1 MTRNGKIVVGLVG
14 VAVVGWLGYANLSLT
29 RTSGTSVN
37 SEKIEKRDLEAT
49 VSASGKVQPK
59 REVKVSNEA
68 SGKVLKLAVREGDMV
83 TKGQVLVEIDP
94 TQLQTTVENHEAS
107 LASAQSTLA
116 QLGVQVDTAKVMKG
130 QTEDKMKRA
139 EAQLKSGLI
148 SREAYELA
156 QNDVKN
162 AISSLKSA
170 EQAVLTQQQR
180 IKQEEASLESARID
194 YTKVKVYSPITGI
207 VTKRLIEE
215 GEMARYSALSGGTD
229 LLSIADMSGVQ
240 AEIEVDETDIPQIR
254 LGQPAKVT
262 IDAIPDQ
269 SFPGKVTEVG
279 NSPIAATGSTGGR
292 ATNFK
297 VVVTLDGIVPS
308 VRPGFTCT
316 AVVTTAT
323 RAKVMSVPI
332 QAMTVR
338 ELVVDA
344 QGNPVK
350 ASPAPAASGKPTASA
365 SPAAS
370 ASPKASTTAAL
381 KPGESRKEV
390 EGVFLV
396 QNGRAV
402 FTPVKVG
409 IAGEKYFEVLSG
421 LKEGDEVIIG
431 PPTTARTLKDG
442 DEVKAT
448 PGTATPTGSPTA
460 R

>member
-1 MTRNGKIVVGLVG
+1 MR
-14 VAVVGWLGYANLSLT
+14 
-29 RTSGTSVN
+29 
-37 SEKIEKRDLEAT
+37 
-49 VSASGKVQPK
+49 
-59 REVKVSNEA
+59 
-68 SGKVLKLAVREGDMV
+68 
-83 TKGQVLVEIDP
+83 
-94 TQLQTTVENHEAS
+94 
-107 LASAQSTLA
+107 
-116 QLGVQVDTAKVMKG
+116 
-130 QTEDKMKRA
+130 RA

-148 SREAYELA
+148 SRETYERA

-162 AISSLKSA
+162 AVSGLKSA

-180 IKQEEASLESARID
+180 IKQEQANLESARID
-194 YTKVKVYSPITGI
+194 FTKVKVYSPITGI

-240 AEIEVDETDIPQIR
+240 AEIQVDETDIPHVA

-269 SFPGKVTEVG
+269 TFPGKVTEVG
-279 NSPIAATGSTGGR
+279 NSPIAATGTTGGR

-297 VVVTLDGIVPS
+297 VVVTIEGMVPA

-344 QGNPVK
+344 QGNPLK
-350 ASPAPAASGKPTASA
+350 APIASGG
-365 SPAAS
+365 PAAS
-370 ASPKASTTAAL
+370 ASSPKPAAPSAL
-381 KPGESRKEV
+381 KPGETRKEI

-402 FTPVKVG
+402 FTPAKVG

-448 PGTATPTGSPTA
+448 AGTVTPTGSPTA

>member
-1 MTRNGKIVVGLVG
+1 MTRNRKIVVGLLG
-14 VAVVGWLGYANLSLT
+14 AAVVGWLGYANLGLKRS
-29 RTSGTSVN
+29 SGVSVN
-37 SEKIEKRDLEAT
+37 TEKIEKRDLEAT
-49 VSASGKVQPK
+49 VSASGTVQPK

-68 SGKVLKLAVREGDMV
+68 SGKVLRLNVREGDMV

-107 LASAQSTLA
+107 LASAESTLT
-116 QLGVQVDTAKVMKG
+116 QLSVQVETAKVMKS
-130 QTEDKMKRA
+130 QSEDTMRRA

-148 SREAYELA
+148 SREAYERA
-156 QNDVKN
+156 QNDVKTSTAN
-162 AISSLKSA
+162 LKSA
-170 EQAVLTQQQR
+170 EQSVLTQQQR
-180 IKQEEASLESARID
+180 IKQEQASLESARID

-240 AEIEVDETDIPQIR
+240 AEIQVDETDIPHVA

-269 SFPGKVTEVG
+269 SFPGRVTEVG

-297 VVVTLDGIVPS
+297 VVVTIDGTVPA

-344 QGNPVK
+344 KGIPVK
-350 ASPAPAASGKPTASA
+350 ASPAPTASA

-370 ASPKASTTAAL
+370 ASPKPATAPAAL
-381 KPGESRKEV
+381 KAGESRKEV

-431 PPTTARTLKDG
+431 PPTTARTLKEG

-448 PGTATPTGSPTA
+448 PGTVNPTGSPTA